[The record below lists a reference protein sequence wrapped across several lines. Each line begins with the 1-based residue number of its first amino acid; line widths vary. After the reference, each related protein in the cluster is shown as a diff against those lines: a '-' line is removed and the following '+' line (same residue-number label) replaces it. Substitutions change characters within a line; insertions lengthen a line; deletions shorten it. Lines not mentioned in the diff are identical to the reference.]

1 MVTPEKQPRIR
12 LSDVH
17 PELRRAYWFMRTVP
31 VGRPWFLE
39 LAGRAMPLTPDPKP
53 QAGIRFEKVGFGLAS
68 GARVYTPAGG
78 GSGGAVLWIHGGG
91 MVLGA
96 ASQDDR
102 RCFELARE
110 LDVVVVSAEY
120 RLAPQHPFPAALDD
134 CRAAWQWLQEHA
146 PNRWIDPARV
156 AVGGQSAGGG
166 LAASLVQR
174 LHDEGGVQPVAQW
187 LFCPMLDD
195 RTAAN
200 RDLDAVRHILWN
212 NAANRVGWRAYL
224 GVQPGALTVPEHA
237 VPGRR
242 ADVSG
247 LPPTWIG
254 TGDIELFHDENV
266 RYADALCDAGV
277 DCVLDLVAGAPHA
290 FESLVP
296 TADVSRAYR
305 TRSVEWLR
313 AHLSRESS

>member
-1 MVTPEKQPRIR
+1 
-12 LSDVH
+12 
-17 PELRRAYWFMRTVP
+17 
-31 VGRPWFLE
+31 
-39 LAGRAMPLTPDPKP
+39 
-53 QAGIRFEKVGFGLAS
+53 
-68 GARVYTPAGG
+68 
-78 GSGGAVLWIHGGG
+78 
-91 MVLGA
+91 
-96 ASQDDR
+96 
-102 RCFELARE
+102 
-110 LDVVVVSAEY
+110 
-120 RLAPQHPFPAALDD
+120 
-134 CRAAWQWLQEHA
+134 
-146 PNRWIDPARV
+146 
-156 AVGGQSAGGG
+156 
-166 LAASLVQR
+166 
-174 LHDEGGVQPVAQW
+174 
-187 LFCPMLDD
+187 MLDD